1 MAIASWITRLI
12 VVAIFSMGA
21 IPKFIGGAVE
31 LAERLPGGN
40 MTVYAIGS
48 VELLAIM
55 LLLIPKTALVGSA
68 LATVVML
75 GAIGSH
81 LVGPVGME
89 GDFASMFIMAL
100 IAFAAAVASLVI
112 QWKGKCAIGCKP
124 AESAPA

>member
-1 MAIASWITRLI
+1 MTIASWIVRLI
-12 VVAIFSMGA
+12 VVAIFAMGA
-21 IPKFIGGAVE
+21 IPKFTGGAGE
-31 LAERLPGGN
+31 LAELLPGGAAA
-40 MTVYAIGS
+40 VYAIGAIE
-48 VELLAIM
+48 VLAII

-68 LATVVML
+68 LAVVVML

-81 LVGPVGME
+81 IVGPVGTE

-112 QWKGKCAIGCKP
+112 QLKGKCAIGCKP